1 MPLLS
6 GPRHNRIKEPNMPL
20 WYSISSRVC
29 FDYNSAHCGCKGRS
43 RSQFLRSCCVHC
55 TATFTSAIKHSTCSF
70 IPRNFTA
77 GDIAQSLALLD
88 TCVSLVGHRC
98 GIFDQRC
105 ERVKRRIANFS
116 STLLDPAHLEG
127 HMLHPLV

>member
-1 MPLLS
+1 MLS
-6 GPRHNRIKEPNMPL
+6 GPSHHRIKEPEMSL
-20 WYSISSRVC
+20 WYSISNRVC
-29 FDYNSAHCGCKGRS
+29 FDCDSPYCGCKGRS
-43 RSQFLRSCCVHC
+43 RSPFLCSCCVHR
-55 TATFTSAIKHSTCSF
+55 TATFTNAVKHSTCSF

-98 GIFDQRC
+98 GILDQRC
-105 ERVKRRIANFS
+105 ERAKRRIANFS